1 MTVAAGV
8 VAEADADAPPRDV
21 LAAALEANERLAQRA
36 EELRADNAR
45 LREELARRGAELD
58 RVNAELAVLQRLV
71 FGRSSERV
79 RPDAAGGGDQGRD
92 RAGGGDGRRQPGPG
106 APAGRRDYSHLPRIE
121 VIWDF
126 EGGRYWCP
134 QCEEPFARLGDHVV
148 EQLDRQV
155 VVRVVAHC
163 RRRYRRACGCRVP
176 ATVTA
181 PGPPK
186 AIGRGEPA
194 GYPGTGRG
202 SPACRAPDNPG
213 LLHPDQLASDHD
225 PGAPAARAASLAEK
239 EELLA
244 VDPEKFF
251 TEPALQRLPGGARP
265 APPPSTLRT
274 READHRRLALPGT
287 PRPRRRSRPPSAV
300 GHGQAL

>member
-1 MTVAAGV
+1 M
-8 VAEADADAPPRDV
+8 
-21 LAAALEANERLAQRA
+21 
-36 EELRADNAR
+36 
-45 LREELARRGAELD
+45 
-58 RVNAELAVLQRLV
+58 
-71 FGRSSERV
+71 
-79 RPDAAGGGDQGRD
+79 
-92 RAGGGDGRRQPGPG
+92 
-106 APAGRRDYSHLPRIE
+106 
-121 VIWDF
+121 IWDF

-186 AIGRGEPA
+186 AIASGEPT

-244 VDPEKFF
+244 SIRRSSSPSPHYNGC
-251 TEPALQRLPGGARP
+251 PAVLVRLPR
-265 APPPSTLRT
+265 
-274 READHRRLALPGT
+274 HRRCELAELITGAWRCQA
-287 PRPRRRSRPPSAV
+287 PRALAADLGRPPR
-300 GHGQAL
+300 